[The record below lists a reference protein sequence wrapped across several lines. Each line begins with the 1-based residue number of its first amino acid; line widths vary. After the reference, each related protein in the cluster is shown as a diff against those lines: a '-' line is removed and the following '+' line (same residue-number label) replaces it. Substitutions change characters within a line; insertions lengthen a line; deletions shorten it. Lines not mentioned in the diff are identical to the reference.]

1 MAKKII
7 AAIVMTVVA
16 VVCLSGTVFAQEV
29 SICNLYT
36 SSCSSTLTVSGTTAK
51 YISQA
56 TGYRNETT
64 KIVITQTLQKKTS
77 TGSWNKVSSWSE
89 TDTGYKGYATNSKS
103 GLSKGTYRLK
113 TVFKVYAGSNYE
125 TLTKYSSNKTI

>member
-7 AAIVMTVVA
+7 AAIAMAVVT

-51 YISQA
+51 CISQA

-77 TGSWNKVSSWSE
+77 TGSWSKVSCWIE
-89 TDTGYKGYATNSKS
+89 TDASYKGYATNSKS